1 MPRKS
6 HVMKIYKG
14 NKIPYGE
21 YYVRKDNVVLSPEN
35 PDGLRDKRE
44 FPSIN
49 QAKRHTRELM
59 GKGFQ
64 ITVK

>member
-1 MPRKS
+1 VPRKS

-14 NKIPYGE
+14 NKIPHGE

-49 QAKRHTRELM
+49 QAKHHCLTLM
-59 GKGFQ
+59 QSGKQ

>member
-1 MPRKS
+1 
-6 HVMKIYKG
+6 MKIYKG
-14 NKIPYGE
+14 NKIPHGE

-64 ITVK
+64 ITTK